1 MRLPSFL
8 RRRLAIALPVL
19 YQKPIQS
26 TKGKNRRFC
35 PVLARKAKFGNFR
48 LPCRAGRA
56 QAGPGAPGHKRRAPL
71 APCPGAGKKKKAV
84 LCGGRKR
91 ALPLKQK
98 MGHTALPC
106 VFWAF
111 VCFASTAGYAIMK
124 KTGPRGGIIQPCAR
138 KKGGELPCFVRTAGR
153 TLRGTSAFARAA
165 GPVWRRQVPPGRAGS
180 SLPAPPRL
188 ARRRAGSSLPPP
200 SRLERRRAGSSLFM
214 AAMRQAGRHGL

>member
-1 MRLPSFL
+1 MPYLYCIRNPYKAQREKTGGFARFWRGKRNLETFVFRAEPGAP
-8 RRRLAIALPVL
+8 RLARARPG
-19 YQKPIQS
+19 
-26 TKGKNRRFC
+26 TKDGRPLHLARGRGKRRFC
-35 PVLARKAKFGNFR
+35 AAGAR
-48 LPCRAGRA
+48 
-56 QAGPGAPGHKRRAPL
+56 
-71 APCPGAGKKKKAV
+71 
-84 LCGGRKR
+84 R

-180 SLPAPPRL
+180 SLPPPPRL

-200 SRLERRRAGSSLFM
+200 SRLERHRAGSSPFM

>member
-1 MRLPSFL
+1 MPY
-8 RRRLAIALPVL
+8 L
-19 YQKPIQS
+19 YCIRNPYKAQREK
-26 TKGKNRRFC
+26 TGGFARFWRGKRNLETF
-35 PVLARKAKFGNFR
+35 VFR
-48 LPCRAGRA
+48 AE
-56 QAGPGAPGHKRRAPL
+56 PGAPRLARARPGTKDGRPLHLARGRGKR
-71 APCPGAGKKKKAV
+71 KKAV

-98 MGHTALPC
+98 MGHAALPC

-165 GPVWRRQVPPGRAGS
+165 GPVWRRQVPPGQAGS
-180 SLPAPPRL
+180 SLPPPPRL

-200 SRLERRRAGSSLFM
+200 PRLERRRAGSSPFM
-214 AAMRQAGRHGL
+214 AAMRQVGRHGL